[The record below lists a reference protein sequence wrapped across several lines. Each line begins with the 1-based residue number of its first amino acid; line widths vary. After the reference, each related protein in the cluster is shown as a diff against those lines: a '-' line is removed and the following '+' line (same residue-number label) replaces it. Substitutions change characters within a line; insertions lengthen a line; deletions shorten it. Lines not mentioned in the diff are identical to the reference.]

1 MVEINS
7 EDQNKVKR
15 MKRTENSL
23 RDHRDNIK
31 CINIQIIGIPGERE
45 KKGLRK
51 FLRDYIQ
58 KCSQHQKG
66 SSQSSP
72 RSSESPIDDKHKD
85 KHAETHTNQTKKYQ
99 TQGKNIKS
107 SKGKATSN
115 IQGKLHTIN
124 SWSFIRN
131 SADQKGIAGYI

>member
-1 MVEINS
+1 
-7 EDQNKVKR
+7 
-15 MKRTENSL
+15 MKSIEHSL
-23 RDHRDNIK
+23 RDLQGNIK
-31 CINIQIIGIPGERE
+31 CTNIQIIGIPEKRE
-45 KKGLRK
+45 KKGLRT

-66 SSQSSP
+66 NSQSSP
-72 RSSESPIDDKHKD
+72 RSAESPIEDKYKD

-131 SADQKGIAGYI
+131 SADQKGVAGYI

>member
-1 MVEINS
+1 
-7 EDQNKVKR
+7 
-15 MKRTENSL
+15 MKSIEHSL
-23 RDHRDNIK
+23 RDLQGNIK
-31 CINIQIIGIPGERE
+31 GTNIQIIGIPGERE